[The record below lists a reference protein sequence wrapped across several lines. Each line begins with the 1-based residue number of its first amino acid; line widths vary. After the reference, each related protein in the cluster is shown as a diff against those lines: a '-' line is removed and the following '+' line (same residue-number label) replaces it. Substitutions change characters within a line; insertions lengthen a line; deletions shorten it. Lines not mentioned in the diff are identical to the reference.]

1 MSHRS
6 KSSNNGLFRQTA
18 AALHFTRQFHE
29 FLYCIFLI
37 QYSTYSTTLYSIAHC
52 TYALHHIWG
61 GEQQGGDWGDDRAEV
76 VAVAVAVG
84 VGGVAAAAVLAA
96 VPAAAAVGGVAVALA
111 ATAVVVAAN
120 VAVVVD
126 MGSLSMKF
134 QEQLDQQR

>member
-1 MSHRS
+1 MGYFVKR
-6 KSSNNGLFRQTA
+6 RQ
-18 AALHFTRQFHE
+18 HFTSLRQFHE
-29 FLYCIFLI
+29 FLSSMYISSIVSSLYNIVHTALC
-37 QYSTYSTTLYSIAHC
+37 TLYSIAHC

-76 VAVAVAVG
+76 VGVAVAVG

-111 ATAVVVAAN
+111 AVVAVAN

-134 QEQLDQQR
+134 QEQLDQQC

>member
-1 MSHRS
+1 MH
-6 KSSNNGLFRQTA
+6 
-18 AALHFTRQFHE
+18 
-29 FLYCIFLI
+29 Y
-37 QYSTYSTTLYSIAHC
+37 TTSGVVN
-52 TYALHHIWG
+52 T
-61 GEQQGGDWGDDRAEV
+61 EQQGGDWGDDRAEV

-111 ATAVVVAAN
+111 AAAVVAAN

-134 QEQLDQQR
+134 QEQLDQQC

>member
-1 MSHRS
+1 MYI
-6 KSSNNGLFRQTA
+6 SSIVSISSLYNIVHTA
-18 AALHFTRQFHE
+18 L
-29 FLYCIFLI
+29 C
-37 QYSTYSTTLYSIAHC
+37 TLYSIAHC

-111 ATAVVVAAN
+111 GAGVVAAN

>member
-1 MSHRS
+1 MYI
-6 KSSNNGLFRQTA
+6 SSIVSSLYNIVHTA
-18 AALHFTRQFHE
+18 L
-29 FLYCIFLI
+29 C
-37 QYSTYSTTLYSIAHC
+37 TLYSIAHC

-111 ATAVVVAAN
+111 AAADVAVAN